1 MKNIEQHCEKH
12 SLQNIFK
19 WSNKRLIIFITVS
32 VYTKREDNQDM
43 VTITKAYV
51 HKQQSSEC
59 QQGDN
64 YMQVV

>member
-1 MKNIEQHCEKH
+1 MKNIICK
-12 SLQNIFK
+12 IFLNEAIK
-19 WSNKRLIIFITVS
+19 DELFFIQDVP
-32 VYTKREDNQDM
+32 VYIKREDNQDM

-64 YMQVV
+64 YM